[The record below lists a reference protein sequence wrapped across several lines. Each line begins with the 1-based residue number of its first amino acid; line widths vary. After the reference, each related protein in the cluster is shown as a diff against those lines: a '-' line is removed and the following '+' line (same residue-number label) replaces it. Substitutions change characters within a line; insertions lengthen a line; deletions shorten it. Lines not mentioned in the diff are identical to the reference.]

1 MLTDLA
7 RDGLPLIGGLREDE
21 IHFSDDQHS
30 TDRIAGKRP
39 HGLLGI
45 AMRNVYEGL
54 PRVLFGYPIY
64 DGYRAERGHPGGAM
78 AEALYDRDITC
89 DVLVVG
95 SEGSG
100 GQAAVNAARA
110 GLDVLIASKGKMS
123 RCGASQMAGADFNLD
138 GRSAIALGLPG
149 DDRDSPQ
156 RFCEDLV
163 REGFH
168 LGNQRMV
175 EKYVEYAAK
184 NTADL
189 LEWGMPVYRFEQVHA
204 EEMARGLITSGVK
217 WVRILRRKVRE
228 MGIRVLEDTMVVDLL
243 SGEGRACGAVALD
256 LKSGEIVLI
265 RARAV
270 VLCTGGWQQAYHFNS
285 AAADLTGD
293 GQAMAFRAG
302 AEMIGMEM
310 VQYIPAT
317 MLWPPM
323 ARKSILPYIM
333 METEAGPFV
342 QLLNSEGERFMQR
355 YDPTTMEQSTKEI
368 VAIAG
373 ELEVEEGRGSPHGGV
388 YFALKHL
395 TPEGIDFVWGK
406 FKGFL
411 DENRDKRSEFRK
423 LLPRLLEMAKTE
435 DLEVGNAVHFMV
447 GGIRVNER
455 TETGIPGLYAAGEC
469 SGGLWGSVR
478 VASATT
484 QVGAQGRIAGE
495 ACPAYINGVEHIE
508 PDKDQ
513 LEAIRERIR
522 APLRRTEGVPPIEF
536 LERMHGVT
544 DEYLRVIREGEG
556 LESAYDELSWMRRDE
571 AARLY
576 VSTSKTKRLNFEWQ
590 LCLELENM
598 LLCLE
603 MSTLASLRREESRG
617 GFYRRDFP
625 HTDNDRWCVNTV
637 ISNRDGEPSLR
648 LEDPVVTSIP
658 LPAGRMTF
666 EEAVASGT
674 ASLKRGEVER

>member
-1 MLTDLA
+1 M
-7 RDGLPLIGGLREDE
+7 GGDM
-21 IHFSDDQHS
+21 
-30 TDRIAGKRP
+30 P
-39 HGLLGI
+39 
-45 AMRNVYEGL
+45 
-54 PRVLFGYPIY
+54 
-64 DGYRAERGHPGGAM
+64 
-78 AEALYDRDITC
+78 EALFDREVTC

-100 GQAAVNAARA
+100 GPAAINAARA
-110 GLDVLIASKGKMS
+110 GLDVLIASKGKMG

-138 GRSAIALGLPG
+138 GRNAIELGLPG
-149 DDRDSPQ
+149 DERDSPQ
-156 RFCEDLV
+156 RFFEDLV
-163 REGFH
+163 REGFY
-168 LGNQRMV
+168 LADQRMV

-189 LEWGMPVYRFEQVHA
+189 LDWGMPVYRFEQVHA

-217 WVRILRRKVRE
+217 WVRILRRKAQE
-228 MGIRVLEDTMVVDLL
+228 MNIPILEDTMVVDLL
-243 SGEGRACGAVALD
+243 SREGRVIGAVALD
-256 LKSGEIVLI
+256 LKTGEIVLI
-265 RARAV
+265 RAKAV
-270 VLCTGGWQQAYHFNS
+270 VLCTGGWQHAYFFNS
-285 AAADLTGD
+285 AAVDLTGD

-310 VQYIPAT
+310 VQYIPMT
-317 MLWPPM
+317 MLWPPI

-333 METEAGPFV
+333 METEAGPLV

-355 YDPTTMEQSTKEI
+355 YDPSTLEQSTKEI

-373 ELEVEEGRGSPHGGV
+373 ELEVEEGRGSPRGGV

-406 FKGFL
+406 FVEFL
-411 DENRDKRSEFRK
+411 DENGDKRSEFRK
-423 LLPRLLEMAKTE
+423 LLPRLLEMAKTQ

-447 GGIRVNER
+447 GGIKVNER

-495 ACPAYINGVEHIE
+495 VCPEYVKGVGHAE
-508 PDKDQ
+508 PDKAQ
-513 LEAIRERIR
+513 LEAIVERIN
-522 APLRRTEGVPPIEF
+522 APLLLEEGVAPIEIM
-536 LERMHGVT
+536 ERMHGVS

-556 LESAYDELSWMRRDE
+556 LENAYDELTWLRRDE
-571 AARLY
+571 AARLH
-576 VSTSKTKRLNFEWQ
+576 VSASRSRRLNYEWQ
-590 LCLELENM
+590 LCLELQNM

-603 MSTLASLRREESRG
+603 MSTLASLKREESRG

-625 HTDNDRWCVNTV
+625 YTDNDRWCVNTV

-648 LEDPVVTSIP
+648 LEEPLVTSVS
-658 LPAGRMTF
+658 LPTGKMTF

-674 ASLKRGEVER
+674 ASLRRGEVDEP

>member
-1 MLTDLA
+1 MTV
-7 RDGLPLIGGLREDE
+7 
-21 IHFSDDQHS
+21 
-30 TDRIAGKRP
+30 K
-39 HGLLGI
+39 
-45 AMRNVYEGL
+45 
-54 PRVLFGYPIY
+54 
-64 DGYRAERGHPGGAM
+64 
-78 AEALYDRDITC
+78 LYDRDVTC
-89 DVLVVG
+89 DLLVVG
-95 SEGSG
+95 SEGAG
-100 GQAAVNAARA
+100 GPAAINASRA
-110 GLDVLIASKGKMS
+110 GLDVLIVSKGKMS
-123 RCGASQMAGADFNLD
+123 RCGASQMAGADFNVD
-138 GRSAIALGLPG
+138 GKSAIAMGLPG

-156 RFCEDLV
+156 RFFEDLV
-163 REGFH
+163 REGFY
-168 LGNQRMV
+168 LGDQLMI

-189 LEWGMPVYRFEQVHA
+189 LHWGLPVYRFEQVHA
-204 EEMARGLITSGVK
+204 EEMARGLITSGLR
-217 WVRILRRKVRE
+217 WVRIIRRKVRE
-228 MGIRVLEDTMVVDLL
+228 MGIPVLEDTMVVDLL
-243 SGEGRACGAVALD
+243 TVEGRVTGAVALD

-265 RARAV
+265 RAKAV

-302 AEMIGMEM
+302 AELIGMEM
-310 VQYIPAT
+310 VQYIPMT
-317 MLWPPM
+317 MLWPPI

-333 METEAGPFV
+333 METEAAPLV
-342 QLLNSEGERFMQR
+342 QLLNTEGERFMER
-355 YDPTTMEQSTKEI
+355 YDPSTLEQSTKEI

-395 TPEGIDFVWGK
+395 TPEGIDYLWGQ
-406 FKGFL
+406 FRQFL
-411 DENRDKRSEFRK
+411 LEENKDKRSEFRK
-423 LLPRLLEMAKTE
+423 LLPMLLERAKTE

-447 GGIRVNER
+447 GGIKVNER

-495 ACPAYINGVEHIE
+495 VCPEYVRELDHIE
-508 PDKDQ
+508 PEKEQ
-513 LEAIRERIR
+513 LETVYERVM
-522 APLRRTEGVPPIEF
+522 APLQRDEGTAPGE
-536 LERMHGVT
+536 LLRRMHGVT
-544 DEYLRVIREGEG
+544 GEYLRVIREGEG
-556 LESAYDELSWMRRDE
+556 LESAYDELSWMRREE

-576 VSTSKTKRLNFEWQ
+576 ASSSKTMVLNHEWE

-603 MSTLASLRREESRG
+603 MSALASLKREESRG

-625 HTDNDRWCVNTV
+625 HTDNDSWCVNTV
-637 ISNRDGEPSLR
+637 ISNADGEAVLR
-648 LEDPVVTSIP
+648 LEQPVVTTMP
-658 LPAGRMTF
+658 LPQGRMTF

-674 ASLKRGEVER
+674 ASLRRGEVGA

>member
-1 MLTDLA
+1 M
-7 RDGLPLIGGLREDE
+7 
-21 IHFSDDQHS
+21 
-30 TDRIAGKRP
+30 
-39 HGLLGI
+39 
-45 AMRNVYEGL
+45 
-54 PRVLFGYPIY
+54 
-64 DGYRAERGHPGGAM
+64 PG
-78 AEALYDRDITC
+78 ALYDREMSC

-95 SEGSG
+95 SEGAG
-100 GQAAVNAARA
+100 GPTAINAARA
-110 GLDVLIASKGKMS
+110 GLDVLIASKGKMG

-138 GRSAIALGLPG
+138 GKSAIALGLPG
-149 DDRDSPQ
+149 DERDSPE
-156 RFCEDLV
+156 RFCADLV

-175 EKYVEYAAK
+175 EKYVEYAAR

-204 EEMARGLITSGVK
+204 EEMARGIITSGVK
-217 WVRILRRKVRE
+217 WVRVLRRKARE
-228 MGIRVLEDTMVVDLL
+228 MGIPVLEDTMVVDLL
-243 SGEGRACGAVALD
+243 TREGRACGAVALD
-256 LKSGEIVLI
+256 LKTGEVVLV

-285 AAADLTGD
+285 AAADLSGD

-310 VQYIPAT
+310 VQYIPMT
-317 MLWPPM
+317 MLWPPI

-333 METEAGPFV
+333 METEAGPLI
-342 QLLNSEGERFMQR
+342 QLLNGEGERFMQR

-368 VAIAG
+368 VAIAS
-373 ELEVEEGRGSPHGGV
+373 ELEVEAGRGGPHGGV
-388 YFALKHL
+388 FFALKHL
-395 TPEGIDFVWGK
+395 TPEGVDFVWNK
-406 FKGFL
+406 FTEFL
-411 DENRDKRSEFRK
+411 DENDDRRSEFRK
-423 LLPRLLEMAKTE
+423 LLPKLLEMAKTR

-447 GGIRVNER
+447 GGIKVDER

-495 ACPAYINGVEHIE
+495 MCPRYVKSVEHAE
-508 PDKDQ
+508 PVKAQ
-513 LEAIRERIR
+513 LEAIRERIM
-522 APLRRTEGVPPIEF
+522 APLERSGGARPIEIM
-536 LERMHGVT
+536 ERMHGISE
-544 DEYLRVIREGEG
+544 EYLRVIRDGEG
-556 LESAYDELSWMRRDE
+556 LENAYDELTWLRRDE
-571 AARLY
+571 APRLC
-576 VSTSKTKRLNFEWQ
+576 VSASRTRRMNREWH

-603 MSTLASLRREESRG
+603 MSVLASLKREESRG
-617 GFYRRDFP
+617 GFYRSDFP

-637 ISNRDGEPSLR
+637 ISNRDGEPALR
-648 LEDPVVTSIP
+648 LEDPVVTGIP
-658 LPAGRMTF
+658 LPSGRMTF

-674 ASLKRGEVER
+674 ASLRRGEVEEP

>member
-1 MLTDLA
+1 MTV
-7 RDGLPLIGGLREDE
+7 
-21 IHFSDDQHS
+21 
-30 TDRIAGKRP
+30 K
-39 HGLLGI
+39 
-45 AMRNVYEGL
+45 
-54 PRVLFGYPIY
+54 
-64 DGYRAERGHPGGAM
+64 
-78 AEALYDRDITC
+78 LYDRDVTC
-89 DVLVVG
+89 DLLVVG
-95 SEGSG
+95 SEGAG
-100 GQAAVNAARA
+100 GPAAINASRA
-110 GLDVLIASKGKMS
+110 GLDVLITSKGKMS
-123 RCGASQMAGADFNLD
+123 RCGASQMAGADFNVD
-138 GRSAIALGLPG
+138 GKSAIAMGLPG

-156 RFCEDLV
+156 RFFEDLV
-163 REGFH
+163 REGFY
-168 LGNQRMV
+168 LGDQLMI

-189 LEWGMPVYRFEQVHA
+189 LHWGLPVYRFEQVHA
-204 EEMARGLITSGVK
+204 EEMARGLITSGLR
-217 WVRILRRKVRE
+217 WVRIIRRKVRE
-228 MGIRVLEDTMVVDLL
+228 MGIPVLEDTMVVDLL
-243 SGEGRACGAVALD
+243 TVEGRVTGAVALD

-265 RARAV
+265 RAKAV

-302 AEMIGMEM
+302 AELIGMEM
-310 VQYIPAT
+310 VQYIPMT
-317 MLWPPM
+317 MLWPPI

-333 METEAGPFV
+333 METEAAPLV
-342 QLLNSEGERFMQR
+342 QLLNTEGERFMER
-355 YDPTTMEQSTKEI
+355 YDPSTLEQSTKEI

-395 TPEGIDFVWGK
+395 TPEGIDYLWGQ
-406 FKGFL
+406 FRQFL
-411 DENRDKRSEFRK
+411 LEENKDKRSEFRK
-423 LLPRLLEMAKTE
+423 LLPMLLERAKTE

-447 GGIRVNER
+447 GGIKVNER

-495 ACPAYINGVEHIE
+495 VCPEYVRELDHIE
-508 PDKDQ
+508 PEKEQ
-513 LEAIRERIR
+513 LETVYERVM
-522 APLRRTEGVPPIEF
+522 APLQRDEGTAPGE
-536 LERMHGVT
+536 LLRRMHGVT
-544 DEYLRVIREGEG
+544 GEYLRVIREGEG
-556 LESAYDELSWMRRDE
+556 LESAYDELSWMRREE

-576 VSTSKTKRLNFEWQ
+576 ASSSKTRVLNHEWE

-603 MSTLASLRREESRG
+603 MSALASLKREESRG

-625 HTDNDRWCVNTV
+625 HTDNDSWCVNTV
-637 ISNRDGEPSLR
+637 ISNADGEAVLR
-648 LEDPVVTSIP
+648 LEQPVVTTMP
-658 LPAGRMTF
+658 LPQGRMTF

-674 ASLKRGEVER
+674 ASLRRGEVGA

>member
-1 MLTDLA
+1 
-7 RDGLPLIGGLREDE
+7 
-21 IHFSDDQHS
+21 
-30 TDRIAGKRP
+30 
-39 HGLLGI
+39 
-45 AMRNVYEGL
+45 
-54 PRVLFGYPIY
+54 
-64 DGYRAERGHPGGAM
+64 M
-78 AEALYDRDITC
+78 AEAIYDRELVC

-95 SEGSG
+95 GEGAG
-100 GQAAVNAARA
+100 GPAAINAARA
-110 GLDVLIASKGKMS
+110 GLDVLIVSKGKMS

-138 GRSAIALGLPG
+138 GSSAIALGLPG

-168 LGNQRMV
+168 LGNQRMI

-204 EEMARGLITSGVK
+204 EEMARGIITSGVK
-217 WVRILRRKVRE
+217 WVRVLHRKVQE
-228 MGIRVLEDTMVVDLL
+228 MGIPVLEDTMVVDLL
-243 SGEGRACGAVALD
+243 TREGRVIGAVALD
-256 LKSGEIVLI
+256 LKSGEVILLK
-265 RARAV
+265 ARAV
-270 VLCTGGWQQAYHFNS
+270 VLCTGGWQQAYPFNS

-302 AEMIGMEM
+302 AQMIGMEM

-333 METEAGPFV
+333 METEVGPLI

-355 YDPTTMEQSTKEI
+355 YDPSTLEQSTKEI

-388 YFALKHL
+388 YFSLKHL
-395 TPEGIDFVWGK
+395 TPEGVDFVWSK
-406 FKGFL
+406 FQEFL
-411 DENRDKRSEFRK
+411 DENKDKRSEFRK

-447 GGIRVNER
+447 GGIKVNER
-455 TETGIPGLYAAGEC
+455 TETCIPGLYAAGEC

-495 ACPAYINGVEHIE
+495 VCPEYVKSVEHAE
-508 PDKDQ
+508 PDKEQ
-513 LEAIRERIR
+513 LEAIIARVMS
-522 APLRRTEGVPPIEF
+522 PLQRDEGSLPIAL
-536 LERMHGVT
+536 LERMHGVS
-544 DEYLRVIREGEG
+544 DKYLRVIRDGEG
-556 LESAYDELSWMRRDE
+556 LESAYDELSWLRRE
-571 AARLY
+571 ETARLR
-576 VSTSKTKRLNFEWQ
+576 VSASQTRKLNYEWQ

-625 HTDNDRWCVNTV
+625 YTDNDRWCRNTV

-648 LEDPVVTSIP
+648 MEDPVVTGIP
-658 LPAGRMTF
+658 LPTGRMSF

-674 ASLKRGEVER
+674 ASLRRGEVE

>member
-1 MLTDLA
+1 MPA
-7 RDGLPLIGGLREDE
+7 EPFERE
-21 IHFSDDQHS
+21 
-30 TDRIAGKRP
+30 
-39 HGLLGI
+39 
-45 AMRNVYEGL
+45 
-54 PRVLFGYPIY
+54 
-64 DGYRAERGHPGGAM
+64 
-78 AEALYDRDITC
+78 ITC
-89 DVLVVG
+89 DVLVIG
-95 SEGSG
+95 SEGAG
-100 GQAAVNAARA
+100 GPAAINAARA

-138 GRSAIALGLPG
+138 GRSAIELGLPG
-149 DDRDSPQ
+149 DERDSPQ

-168 LGNQRMV
+168 LGNQRMI

-204 EEMARGLITSGVK
+204 EEMARGLITSGVT
-217 WVRILRRKVRE
+217 WVRILRRKVEE
-228 MGIRVLEDTMVVDLL
+228 MGIPVLEDTMVVDLL
-243 SGEGRACGAVALD
+243 TREGRVIGAVALD
-256 LKSGEIVLI
+256 LKSGEIILI
-265 RARAV
+265 KAKAV
-270 VLCTGGWQQAYHFNS
+270 VLCTGGWQQSYYFNS

-302 AEMIGMEM
+302 AQMIGMEM
-310 VQYIPAT
+310 VQYIPMT

-333 METEAGPFV
+333 METEAGPLI
-342 QLLNSEGERFMQR
+342 QLLNSEGERFMQS
-355 YDPTTMEQSTKEI
+355 YDPSTMEQSTKEI

-388 YFALKHL
+388 FFALKHL
-395 TPEGIDFVWGK
+395 TPEGVDYVWNKFVE
-406 FKGFL
+406 FL
-411 DENRDKRSEFRK
+411 DENKDKRSEFRK
-423 LLPRLLEMAKTE
+423 LLPRLLEMAKKE

-447 GGIRVNER
+447 GGIKVDER
-455 TETGIPGLYAAGEC
+455 TQTAIPGLYAAGEC

-478 VASATT
+478 IASATT

-495 ACPAYINGVEHIE
+495 TCLEYARGVEHADPE
-508 PDKDQ
+508 KEQ
-513 LEAIRERIR
+513 LEAIVERVMS
-522 APLRRTEGVPPIEF
+522 PLGRDEGSSPVAL
-536 LERMHGVT
+536 LERMHGVSE
-544 DEYLRVIREGEG
+544 EYLRVIRDGEG
-556 LESAYDELSWMRRDE
+556 LESAYDELSWLRREE
-571 AARLY
+571 APRLR
-576 VSTSKTKRLNFEWQ
+576 VSATRTRRLNYEWR
-590 LCLELENM
+590 LCLELQNM

-625 HTDNDRWCVNTV
+625 YTDNDRWCRNTV

-648 LEDPVVTSIP
+648 MEDPVVTSIP
-658 LPAGRMTF
+658 LPTGTMSF

>member
-1 MLTDLA
+1 
-7 RDGLPLIGGLREDE
+7 
-21 IHFSDDQHS
+21 
-30 TDRIAGKRP
+30 
-39 HGLLGI
+39 
-45 AMRNVYEGL
+45 
-54 PRVLFGYPIY
+54 
-64 DGYRAERGHPGGAM
+64 M
-78 AEALYDRDITC
+78 AEALYYREMTC

-95 SEGSG
+95 SEGAG
-100 GQAAVNAARA
+100 GPAAINAARA
-110 GLDVLIASKGKMS
+110 GLDVLIVSKGKMG

-138 GRSAIALGLPG
+138 GRSAIELGLPG
-149 DDRDSPQ
+149 DERDSPE
-156 RFCEDLV
+156 RFFEDLV
-163 REGFH
+163 REGFY

-204 EEMARGLITSGVK
+204 EEMARGIITSGVR
-217 WVRILRRKVRE
+217 WVRVLRRKAQE
-228 MGIRVLEDTMVVDLL
+228 MGIPVLEDTMLVDLL
-243 SGEGRACGAVALD
+243 TRDGRIAGAVALD
-256 LKSGEIVLI
+256 LKSGDIVLI
-265 RARAV
+265 KAKAV

-293 GQAMAFRAG
+293 GQAAAFRAG

-317 MLWPPM
+317 ILWPPI

-333 METEAGPFV
+333 METEVGPLV
-342 QLLNSEGERFMQR
+342 QLLNGEGERFMQR

-368 VAIAG
+368 VAIAS
-373 ELEVEEGRGSPHGGV
+373 ELEVEAGRGSPHGGV

-395 TPEGIDFVWGK
+395 TPEGVDYVWSKFVE
-406 FKGFL
+406 FL
-411 DENRDKRSEFRK
+411 DENDDKRSEFRK
-423 LLPRLLEMAKTE
+423 LLPALLEMAKTE

-447 GGIRVNER
+447 GGIKVNER
-455 TETGIPGLYAAGEC
+455 AETCIPGLYAAGEC

-484 QVGAQGRIAGE
+484 QAGAQGRLAGE
-495 ACPAYINGVEHIE
+495 VCPDYVRGVEHAE

-513 LEAIRERIR
+513 VEAIVERIN
-522 APLRRTEGVPPIEF
+522 APLLMKEGVPPIGIM
-536 LERMHGVT
+536 ERMHGVSE
-544 DEYLRVIREGEG
+544 EYLRVIRDGEG
-556 LESAYDELSWMRRDE
+556 LENAYDELSWLRRDE
-571 AARLY
+571 AARLC
-576 VSTSKTKRLNFEWQ
+576 VSASKTRSLNYEWQ

-625 HTDNDRWCVNTV
+625 YTDNDRWCRNTV
-637 ISNRDGEPSLR
+637 ISNRDGEPALR
-648 LEDPVVTSIP
+648 MEDPVVTTMP
-658 LPAGRMTF
+658 PPGGKMTF

-674 ASLKRGEVER
+674 ASLRRGEVDEP